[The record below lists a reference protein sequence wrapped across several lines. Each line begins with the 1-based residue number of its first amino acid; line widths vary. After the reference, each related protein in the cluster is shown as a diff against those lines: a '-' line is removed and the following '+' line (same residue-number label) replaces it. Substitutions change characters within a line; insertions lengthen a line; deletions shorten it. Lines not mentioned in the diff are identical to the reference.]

1 MTYDESGL
9 RRRNAF
15 FKAFFVFGLLLRH
28 VVRTMSKKDSML
40 EKCQHAIGYSFQDPS
55 LLEKALNHASA
66 SENRLASNERLEF
79 LGDAILG
86 TIVCHEL
93 YQRFPNYLEGELT
106 KIKSMIVSRRTCA
119 RIADQIGLAEFLHVG
134 KGMKAQRK
142 LPLSCIAAV
151 LESVIGAI
159 FLDGGDPAARRF
171 ILTHISPLLDEVTA
185 ESHHENFKSML
196 QQYAQQEMDSTPVYE
211 LLDEK
216 GPDHSKCFEVGVVI
230 SQQRFASA
238 WGPSKKDAEQLAAY
252 RALQELQI
260 IPKENDYPVT

>member
-1 MTYDESGL
+1 
-9 RRRNAF
+9 
-15 FKAFFVFGLLLRH
+15 
-28 VVRTMSKKDSML
+28 ML
-40 EKCQHAIGYSFQDPS
+40 EQCQQSIGYSFKDVS

-93 YQRFPNYLEGELT
+93 YERFPHYLEGELT

-119 RIADQIGLAEFLHVG
+119 RIAEKMGLAEFLHVG

-151 LESVIGAI
+151 YESVIGAVY
-159 FLDGGDPAARRF
+159 LDGGDPAARKM
-171 ILTHISPLLDEVTA
+171 ILTHVGPLMDEVTA

-196 QQYAQQEMDSTPVYE
+196 QQYAQQEMDSTPAYE

-216 GPDHSKCFEVGVVI
+216 GPDHSKCFEVGVII

-252 RALQELQI
+252 RALQELNI
-260 IPKENDYPVT
+260 ISKDNEYPVT

>member
-1 MTYDESGL
+1 
-9 RRRNAF
+9 
-15 FKAFFVFGLLLRH
+15 
-28 VVRTMSKKDSML
+28 MSKKNTML
-40 EKCQHAIGYSFQDPS
+40 EQCQQSIGYSFKDVS

-93 YQRFPNYLEGELT
+93 YERFPHYLEGELT

-119 RIADQIGLAEFLHVG
+119 RIAEKMGLAEFLHVG

-151 LESVIGAI
+151 YESVIGAVY
-159 FLDGGDPAARRF
+159 LDGGDPAARKM
-171 ILTHISPLLDEVTA
+171 ILTHVGPLMDEVTA

-196 QQYAQQEMDSTPVYE
+196 QQYAQQEMDSTPAYE

-216 GPDHSKCFEVGVVI
+216 GPDHSKCFEVGVII

-252 RALQELQI
+252 RALQELNI
-260 IPKENDYPVT
+260 ISKDNEYPVT